1 MNNAVYGKTMKSLR
15 NRIDLELV
23 NNEKDYLKCTS
34 KPSHMLHKIFDS
46 LVAIRKN
53 KLALKFNK
61 PAYIGMCILELI
73 KVLIYEFHYDY
84 VKNKYDNDSK
94 LLFTDTD
101 SSMYGIKSEDVY
113 EDFSTDKEMFHF
125 SSYSTKPKY
134 YDDSSKLVIGKMKD
148 KTGGVAIKEFVGL
161 KPNIYSF
168 LVDNNEHKKVKFVNT
183 NVATITHNEYKDV
196 LWNKKCQKHP
206 MNRIQSKDHKIGTY

>member
-15 NRIDLELV
+15 NRIDLELG
-23 NNEKDYLKCTS
+23 NNEKDYLKSTS

-46 LVAIRKN
+46 LVAICKN
-53 KLALKFNK
+53 KLALKLNK
-61 PAYIGMCILELI
+61 LAYTGMCMLELS

-84 VKNKYDNDSK
+84 VKNKYDNGSK

-113 EDFSTDKEMFHF
+113 EDFSSDKEMFHF
-125 SSYSTKPKY
+125 SSYSTKSKY
-134 YDDSSKLVIGKMKD
+134 YDDSSNWVIGKMKD

-161 KPNIYSF
+161 KPKMYSF
-168 LVDNNEHKKVKFVNT
+168 LVDNNEHKKAKVVNR
-183 NVATITHNEYKDV
+183 NVVATITHHEYKDV
-196 LWNKKCQKHP
+196 LWNKKC
-206 MNRIQSKDHKIGTY
+206 